1 MSKSNGSQISRKG
14 NAHELDGDEYIKCG
28 PLDVDRVSS
37 VFHAGDAVLAR
48 AYTDQYLLR
57 GIVGNSAV
65 SNSNRVVRDA
75 DRSMRFCVQAGAEQA
90 AGAAAGLPYRY
101 HIGRLE
107 RSCDVYAAALAAIS
121 HAVIL
126 SRAET

>member
-1 MSKSNGSQISRKG
+1 MSKSNGPQISRKG

-48 AYTDQYLLR
+48 AYADQYLLR

-75 DRSMRFCVQAGAEQA
+75 DRSMRFCVQSGAE
-90 AGAAAGLPYRY
+90 
-101 HIGRLE
+101 
-107 RSCDVYAAALAAIS
+107 
-121 HAVIL
+121 
-126 SRAET
+126 